1 MWEEK
6 IETWEKI
13 GEDEVWI
20 HYKVKIKKGGWATY
34 YIPKVSLDE
43 EKKDELLQI
52 ALKLKGLSHEH
63 IPSLLEYKVEGSQ
76 IYLLYEAIRG
86 VTLRERIKQFA
97 PFQPSIAVDIA
108 ISIGEAI
115 HALHKNGVIHGDLY
129 PENIL
134 ITPEAQVKVI
144 NAGIFTPFFSLIRTD
159 FASLMKRAPY
169 MAPEVAAGSL
179 PSPKSDI
186 YSLGAIL
193 YELLTSSP
201 PFEGPDPLSISIK
214 QTTEPAPS
222 PRKLNPGIPRALEG
236 VVLKALQKKPEDR
249 YSSLEEMLEDLR
261 TIREALR
268 FGLTLSWSPMDEK
281 VARPKLEVKKE
292 PAFLRNI
299 TLAIW
304 TIIGLGL
311 LFLFLYAFLGIGIPK
326 EVVVPNL
333 EGSNLEEAKRLLE
346 QAGLRL
352 GNLYE
357 EENESV
363 PEGHVISSQPPAGRL
378 VRKGRQVD
386 LVISKGSPFVVVP
399 DLKRMDEERAKKLLT
414 SLGLVVG
421 DVAYVVDKEIPFGQ
435 VIAQSPPANTRVAKG
450 TTVYLKVSIGPP
462 TREATPP
469 SSTEAPPSPM
479 ETKKAIVRFTVP
491 QGAENRHVVI
501 EVEDDMGTHIVYDE
515 YHKPGDMIDQQV
527 EGTGREIV
535 VRVYIDDQLAKEETI
550 K

>member
-20 HYKVKIKKGGWATY
+20 YYKAKIKKGGWATY

-52 ALKLKGLSHEH
+52 ALKLKGFSHGH

-76 IYLLYEAIRG
+76 VYLLYEAIRG
-86 VTLRERIKQFA
+86 VTLRERIKQSA

-115 HALHKNGVIHGDLY
+115 HALHKTGVVHGDLY

-144 NAGIFTPFFSLIRTD
+144 NGGIFTPFFSLIRTN

-179 PSPKSDI
+179 PSQKSDI

-299 TLAIW
+299 TFVIW

-333 EGSNLEEAKRLLE
+333 EGSNLEEAKRLLD

-363 PEGHVISSQPPAGRL
+363 PEGHVISTQPPAGRL

-399 DLKRMDEERAKKLLT
+399 DLKRMEEERAKKLLT

-462 TREATPP
+462 TREAVP
-469 SSTEAPPSPM
+469 SSTEALPSPM

-501 EVEDDMGTHIVYDE
+501 EVQDDIGTHIVYDE
-515 YHKPGDMIDQQV
+515 HHKPGDMIDQQV

>member
-20 HYKVKIKKGGWATY
+20 YYKAKIKKGGWATY

-52 ALKLKGLSHEH
+52 ALKLKGFSHGH

-76 IYLLYEAIRG
+76 VYLLYEAIRG
-86 VTLRERIKQFA
+86 VTLRERIKQSA

-115 HALHKNGVIHGDLY
+115 HALHKTGVVHGDLY

-144 NAGIFTPFFSLIRTD
+144 NGGIFTPFFSLIRTN

-179 PSPKSDI
+179 PSQKSDI

-299 TLAIW
+299 TFVIW

-333 EGSNLEEAKRLLE
+333 EGSNLEEAKRLLD

-363 PEGHVISSQPPAGRL
+363 PEGHVISTQPPAGRL

-399 DLKRMDEERAKKLLT
+399 DLKRMEEERAKKLLT

-435 VIAQSPPANTRVAKG
+435 VIAQSPPANSRVAKG

-462 TREATPP
+462 LQEA
-469 SSTEAPPSPM
+469 APPSPV

-491 QGAENRHVVI
+491 QGAENRHIVI
-501 EVEDDMGTHIVYDE
+501 EVEDDLGTHTVYDE
-515 YHKPGDMIDQQV
+515 YHKPGDILNQEV
-527 EGTGREIV
+527 EGTGQKII